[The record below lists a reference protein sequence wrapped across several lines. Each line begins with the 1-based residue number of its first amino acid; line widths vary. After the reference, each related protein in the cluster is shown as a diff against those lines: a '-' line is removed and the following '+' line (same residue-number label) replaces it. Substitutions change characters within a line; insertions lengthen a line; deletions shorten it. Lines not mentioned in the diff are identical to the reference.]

1 MALFSRFSA
10 AFRRTIWEY
19 NRWPLRLINV
29 NAKDLLRDLKIAS
42 PCHARWEDMEGSDC
56 SRFCAQCQKNVYNF
70 ASMTAGET
78 QAVLLQK
85 EGRVCGRF
93 YQRTDGT
100 LLTEDCPIGLHR
112 RVRRFAT
119 AAALLL
125 FSATTALALGRSQL
139 KQTNVQ
145 VSRARV
151 YQTWDSLVWEVKGWF
166 GIRRPILMG
175 DVCLPLPK
183 PPVSPNIPPNSTT
196 SQ

>member
-1 MALFSRFSA
+1 M
-10 AFRRTIWEY
+10 TM
-19 NRWPLRLINV
+19 
-29 NAKDLLRDLKIAS
+29 NAKDVLPDLKIAS
-42 PCHARWEDMEGSDC
+42 PCNARWEDMEGSDS

-70 ASMTAGET
+70 ASMTAEEAR
-78 QAVLLQK
+78 AVLLQK

-112 RVRRFAT
+112 RVRKLAT

-125 FSATTALALGRSQL
+125 FSATTALAVGRSQL

-166 GIRRPILMG
+166 GMRRPILMG

-183 PPVSPNIPPNSTT
+183 PPVSQIAPANSTT
-196 SQ
+196 PQ